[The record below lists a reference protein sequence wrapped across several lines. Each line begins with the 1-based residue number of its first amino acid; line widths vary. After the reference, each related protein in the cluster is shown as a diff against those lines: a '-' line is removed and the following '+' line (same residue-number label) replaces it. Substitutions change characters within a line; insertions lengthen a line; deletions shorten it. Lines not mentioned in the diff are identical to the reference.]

1 MTDTV
6 PDPRAFGLA
15 GRRVLVTGASRGIGE
30 AIAAAF
36 VAAGARVTILA
47 ENAAV
52 HTVAEA
58 LSAGATHAVEAIRC
72 DVTNQDAVTAAAAR
86 VEALDVLVNNA
97 GIEYAT
103 PLDDA
108 GALAVAQRTLAVNVA
123 GMFAITQALLPR
135 LVEGGAIVN
144 TASVWARMA
153 PAGFSA
159 YAASK
164 HAVLGLTR
172 AWSRELAGRRIRVNA
187 VCPGWVAT
195 GAALNSLAT
204 IAAARGVPADAI
216 KAEIEASQ
224 DIPGLMLPA
233 DVAPLYLFLASPL
246 ATNITG
252 QGFNID
258 RGEVQS

>member
-1 MTDTV
+1 MTAAL
-6 PDPRAFGLA
+6 PDLSAFGLA

-36 VAAGARVTILA
+36 AAAGARVTILA
-47 ENAAV
+47 EDAAVNAA
-52 HTVAEA
+52 AEA
-58 LSAGATHAVEAIRC
+58 LSAGAAHPVGAIRC
-72 DVTNQDAVTAAAAR
+72 DVTDPEAVAAAANGI
-86 VEALDVLVNNA
+86 EALEVLVNNA
-97 GIEYAT
+97 GMEFAT
-103 PLDDA
+103 ALDDPA
-108 GALAVAQRTLAVNVA
+108 ALAVVQRTLAVNVS

-195 GAALNSLAT
+195 DAALHSLAT
-204 IAAARGVPADAI
+204 IAAARGVPAAAI

-224 DIPGLMLPA
+224 DIPGLMQPA
-233 DVAPLYLFLASPL
+233 DVTPLYLFLASPL
-246 ATNITG
+246 AANITG